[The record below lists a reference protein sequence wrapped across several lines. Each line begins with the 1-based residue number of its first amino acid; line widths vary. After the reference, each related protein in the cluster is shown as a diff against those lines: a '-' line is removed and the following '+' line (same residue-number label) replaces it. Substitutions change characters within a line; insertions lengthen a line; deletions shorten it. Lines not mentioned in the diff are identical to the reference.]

1 MSEVETIWLV
11 VFLLGA
17 AAVGLVLYAAVLV
30 VVKIRNNR
38 RLVAQREVAILKALV
53 GAQGELNRTRQQ

>member
-38 RLVAQREVAILKALV
+38 RLVAQREVAMLKALV